1 MLALN
6 RPDGTFLNISQAR
19 HKEWSEKYPGL
30 DIPEQV
36 KRANE
41 WLKRN
46 PSKAWKT
53 LRGFEAWLQRSWENS
68 PKAQKQDSASGQ
80 IRYAERVQRETEER
94 EAREAAIPRPD
105 YERVREMCGELMR
118 SLPEYQRKEPERADY
133 LRCEHTFTNSFYG
146 GGEWCEK
153 CGAFRGQ
160 WRAV

>member
-6 RPDGTFLNISQAR
+6 RPDGSFLNISQAR

-36 KRANE
+36 KRANQ
-41 WLKRN
+41 WLERN

-68 PKAQKQDSASGQ
+68 PKAQKQDSASAQ
-80 IRYAERVQRETEER
+80 IRYAERVQREAEER
-94 EAREAAIPRPD
+94 ERAEAEIPRLD
-105 YERVREMCGELMR
+105 YERVREICRQLSG
-118 SLPEYQRKEPERADY
+118 SLPAYHREEPKRVDY
-133 LRCEHTFTNSFYG
+133 LRCEH
-146 GGEWCEK
+146 EWGSSWYQGSRWCAK
-153 CGAFRGQ
+153 CGAWADQ